1 MIKSDSRPIKY
12 YKKRT
17 AKIGHNEL
25 LEYLR
30 K

>member
-1 MIKSDSRPIKY
+1 MLKSDSPPIKY

-17 AKIGHNEL
+17 DKIEHNEL